1 MFRMYFLLCK
11 VKHISGMDNCK
22 AIVSKAKY
30 LITSSLPMQQLT
42 IKTFVQGIKMT
53 YRVMFIALE

>member
-1 MFRMYFLLCK
+1 
-11 VKHISGMDNCK
+11 MDYYK

-30 LITSSLPMQQLT
+30 LVTSLLPMLT
-42 IKTFVQGIKMT
+42 IKPFVLGIKMT